1 MEFPADKK
9 KVLKL
14 VMELQFILLLRNGKP
29 EPAVVWKME
38 FATANAIVFI
48 ISLTVISAGIP
59 TAIVITLGTTYI
71 C

>member
-1 MEFPADKK
+1 
-9 KVLKL
+9 
-14 VMELQFILLLRNGKP
+14 MELQFILPLRNGKP

>member
-1 MEFPADKK
+1 MEPR
-9 KVLKL
+9 
-14 VMELQFILLLRNGKP
+14 FILLLRNGKP

-59 TAIVITLGTTYI
+59 TAIVITIILYFITNFFASSSAK
-71 C
+71 

>member
-1 MEFPADKK
+1 
-9 KVLKL
+9 
-14 VMELQFILLLRNGKP
+14 MELQFILPLRNGKP

-48 ISLTVISAGIP
+48 ISLTVISVGIP
-59 TAIVITLGTTYI
+59 IATVITLDMTYT